1 MEEAPVKSLVFGGH
15 SPIAIAISREIAL
28 ECPVVHISR
37 NVNLELRE
45 NFFDFQNVDFFE
57 WTKFLLPDISERLG
71 FLGNAKVSNLVFAH
85 RYRKDPDTSTEL
97 EQFVVEVYFPYL
109 IIMCLYENAQFSEN
123 ASILFVTSPAA
134 QYVVSDQ
141 SVMYHLSKASINQL
155 VKFLS
160 IELSPKV
167 KVNAI
172 SPGGYVLKPRNKE
185 YYSSATS
192 RGKRI
197 RDFLPLAEIPSVE
210 DVALISKFLLSKSNS
225 ILNGQIIDL
234 SGGYL
239 NKEVSQVFNS
249 FLDS

>member
-1 MEEAPVKSLVFGGH
+1 MEEASVKSLVFGGH

-37 NVNLELRE
+37 KVDPELCE

-57 WTKFLLPDISERLG
+57 WKKFLSQDISEQLG

-85 RYRKDPDTSTEL
+85 RYREDSDTSTEL

-109 IIMCLYENAQFSEN
+109 TIMRLYENSQFSEN

-155 VKFLS
+155 VKILS
-160 IELSPKV
+160 IELSPKI

-172 SPGGYVLKPRNKE
+172 SPGSYVLKPRNIE
-185 YYSSATS
+185 YYSATTS

-197 RDFLPLAEIPSVE
+197 REFLPLAEIPSVE
-210 DVALISKFLLSKSNS
+210 DIALISKFLLSKSNS